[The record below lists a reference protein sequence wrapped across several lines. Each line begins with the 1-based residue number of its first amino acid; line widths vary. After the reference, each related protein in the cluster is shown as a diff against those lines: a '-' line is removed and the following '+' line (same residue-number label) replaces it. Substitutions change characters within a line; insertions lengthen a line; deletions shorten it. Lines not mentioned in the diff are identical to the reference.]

1 MRDIT
6 GLVGRDNLVEK
17 AAQEVRK
24 GRHVILTGQVG
35 VGKSSVLNAI
45 LERFER
51 RRDERAPVDAETD
64 DPITEPNT
72 GRPSQRQRR
81 TQTVIHISDHQ
92 PKAQFICIARKL
104 LAASLLDPLTLEL
117 PEQYQDLPPELIEW
131 AKIRRHVNRLSMR
144 DLTAAIIPA
153 LHDHHGRVIIA
164 VDDLTSVTP
173 TLVAFWLAVFDAAQ
187 VIGCAS
193 TKKANLNK
201 LWWKMT
207 EIPIPP
213 LPPDATREIVQT
225 YITRQGMLI
234 ESPGLFIGHVVKQ
247 SGGNPQAIADMLED
261 SSKERLVDKQ
271 RIREMRHA
279 AGVRYFDFTPVMIV
293 ALASVVGARY
303 LAIGTGNTELYIFAG
318 MVAAVIISLRV
329 FLFKGAGKAN

>member
-6 GLVGRDNLVEK
+6 GLIGRDALVEK

-24 GRHVILTGQVG
+24 GRHVILTGKVG

-45 LERFER
+45 LARLER
-51 RRDERAPVDAETD
+51 RQSERAPVDVETD
-64 DPITEPNT
+64 DPPREPNTEPNT

-81 TQTVIHISDHQ
+81 TRTVIHIADHQ

-104 LAASLLDPLTLEL
+104 LEVGLLDPLALEL
-117 PEQYQDLPPELIEW
+117 PEQIPW
-131 AKIRRHVNRLSMR
+131 AKIRRQVSRLSMR

-153 LHDHHGRVIIA
+153 LHDHHGKVIIA

-193 TKKANLNK
+193 QKKANLNK

-207 EIPIPP
+207 EIEIPP
-213 LPPDATREIVQT
+213 LPPEATRQIVET

-234 ESPGLFIGHVVKQ
+234 ESPGLFVGHVVKQ
-247 SGGNPQAIADMLED
+247 SGGNPQAIADMLDD

-293 ALASVVGARY
+293 ALASIVGARY
-303 LAIGTGNTELYIFAG
+303 LAIGTGDTELYIFAG
-318 MVAAVIISLRV
+318 MVAAVVISLRV
-329 FLFKGAGKAN
+329 FLFKGTGKAN

>member
-6 GLVGRDNLVEK
+6 GLIGRDALVEK

-24 GRHVILTGQVG
+24 GRHVILTGKVG

-45 LERFER
+45 LARLER
-51 RRDERAPVDAETD
+51 RQSERAPVDVETD
-64 DPITEPNT
+64 DPPREPNTEPNT

-81 TQTVIHISDHQ
+81 TRTVIHIADHQ

-104 LAASLLDPLTLEL
+104 LEVGLLDPLALEL
-117 PEQYQDLPPELIEW
+117 PEQIPW
-131 AKIRRHVNRLSMR
+131 AKIRRQVSRLSMR

-153 LHDHHGRVIIA
+153 LHDHHGKVIIA

-193 TKKANLNK
+193 QKKANLNK

-207 EIPIPP
+207 EIEIPP
-213 LPPDATREIVQT
+213 LPPEATRQIVET

-234 ESPGLFIGHVVKQ
+234 ESPGLFVGHVVKQ

-261 SSKERLVDKQ
+261 SSKERLVDK
-271 RIREMRHA
+271 RKIREMRHA

-293 ALASVVGARY
+293 ALASIVGARY
-303 LAIGTGNTELYIFAG
+303 LAIGTGDTELYIFAG
-318 MVAAVIISLRV
+318 MVAAVVISLRV
-329 FLFKGAGKAN
+329 FLFKGTGKAN